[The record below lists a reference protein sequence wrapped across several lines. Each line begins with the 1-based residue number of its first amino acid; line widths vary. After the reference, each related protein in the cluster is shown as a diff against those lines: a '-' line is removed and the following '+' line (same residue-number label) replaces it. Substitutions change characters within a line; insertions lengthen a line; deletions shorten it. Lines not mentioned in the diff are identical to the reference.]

1 MYDTLKTIK
10 ITTEFPTSSYD
21 SPEKYSYTQPNQS
34 TYQDIIDNKVKERS
48 MHAQSLQK
56 LGDVEGAKR
65 EYRKLIFLSPKAA
78 DFHKGYAEAL
88 AQTDE
93 IQEALVHYKRAQ
105 SIAYDPDVHEKIYE
119 LMLKK
124 GYNMLGNTQ
133 YDAYL
138 ESLEGKTVKL
148 EATEVDLTKTLNPGN
163 PEGGDKVQG
172 FFVRALAYLSENRKG
187 KAIQELDKCTEL
199 DGKNIYAYILK
210 AKIYWNLNQ
219 VKKGYEEFWK
229 AFEIN
234 PDHAEVK
241 EFLKMVKEKIKK
253 LYDQAIKYF
262 WQNDYEKTIYF
273 VNKGMEIEPKS
284 VRLLLLRS
292 LIYRKNKKFDQALK
306 DIETASLSLKEFPDL
321 EDEIKRNLAVTYNEM
336 GIQMMSKED
345 YKNALSLFDEALKFK
360 ANDWGIIANKGDCY
374 FKMKKYDM
382 AKDQYNVAYNHNP
395 KGPTL
400 GSRLGLCCFYS
411 SLEKYNAKDLYR
423 ALQLME
429 EALTWD
435 PKNVDFLCWKGK
447 VCLLLNDPKK
457 AFQSYKA
464 ANDINPKHKE
474 ALAYLAQF
482 PSEVKIEKDTFKR
495 TTTVKQRG

>member
-1 MYDTLKTIK
+1 MTSD
-10 ITTEFPTSSYD
+10 FPPSNYE
-21 SPEKYSYTQPNQS
+21 SPERHSYTQPNQTLSTS

-48 MHAQSLQK
+48 QHASALFQ
-56 LGDVEGAKR
+56 LGDLEGAKR
-65 EYRKLIFLSPKAA
+65 EYRKLIFLSPKFS
-78 DFHKGYAEAL
+78 DFHKNYAETL

-93 IQEALVHYKRAQ
+93 IQEALVHFKRAQ
-105 SIAYDPDVHEKIYE
+105 AIAYDPAVHEKIYE

-138 ESLEGKTVKL
+138 ESLEGKTM
-148 EATEVDLTKTLNPGN
+148 EFDATEGDLKKTLNLGQEP
-163 PEGGDKVQG
+163 GDKVQG

-187 KAIQELDKCTEL
+187 KAIEELDKCTEL
-199 DGKNIYAYILK
+199 DGKNIYAFILK

-219 VKKGYEEFWK
+219 VKKGYAEFWK

-234 PDHAEVK
+234 PEHAEVK

-321 EDEIKRNLAVTYNEM
+321 EEEIKKNLAVTYNEM
-336 GIQMMSKED
+336 GIQMMSRDD
-345 YKNALSLFDEALKFK
+345 YKNAISLFDEALKFK
-360 ANDWGIIANKGDCY
+360 ANDWGIVANKGDCY

-382 AKDQYNVAYNHNP
+382 AKDQYNIAYNINP
-395 KGPTL
+395 KGATL
-400 GSRLGLCCFYS
+400 GNRLGLCCFYN
-411 SLEKYNAKDLYR
+411 SLEKYNAKNRDLYR
-423 ALQLME
+423 ALQLMD
-429 EALTWD
+429 EAITWD
-435 PKNVDFLCWKGK
+435 PKNADFLCWKGK
-447 VCLLLNDPKK
+447 ISLLVNDPKK

-464 ANDINPKHKE
+464 ASVINPQHKE
-474 ALAYLAQF
+474 AMAYLAQF
-482 PSEVKIEKDTFKR
+482 PSELKVEKDVFNLTKR
-495 TTTVKQRG
+495 PTKER